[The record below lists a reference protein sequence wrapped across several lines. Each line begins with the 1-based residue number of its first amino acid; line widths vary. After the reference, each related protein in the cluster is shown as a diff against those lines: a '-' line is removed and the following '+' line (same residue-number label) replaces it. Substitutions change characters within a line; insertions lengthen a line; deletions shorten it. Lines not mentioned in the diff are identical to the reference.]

1 MSAGNR
7 LSGSVQTLSAAKY
20 VFAGIVSLLLVL
32 AVGQL
37 YLLGGFTELY
47 LGVPLWLWLQLAIL
61 TAMLGLAWVATSVWT
76 AANEESS
83 RDGHGDDGG
92 RQRW

>member
-1 MSAGNR
+1 MSAEDR
-7 LSGSVQTLSAAKY
+7 LSERVQTLPAAKY

-37 YLLGGFTELY
+37 YLLGGVEGLY
-47 LGVPLWLWLQLAIL
+47 LGVPLWLWLQLAVL
-61 TAMLGLAWVATSVWT
+61 TAMLGMAWVATSVWT
-76 AANEESS
+76 VANREET
-83 RDGHGDDGG
+83 GGDDGG

>member
-1 MSAGNR
+1 MSAGDR
-7 LSGSVQTLSAAKY
+7 PSTSVRTLPVAKY
-20 VFAGIVSLLLVL
+20 VFTGIVTLLLVI

-37 YLLGGFTELY
+37 YLLGGVTGLY

-61 TAMLGLAWVATSVWT
+61 TAMLGMAWVATSVWT
-76 AANEESS
+76 AANEKRS